1 MSGSGAPSITLEERL
16 AAVPRPMPV
25 MSREEAAAL
34 TARQREILDDLTAL
48 MSEGFAHLTMAD
60 IAGRLGCSLRTL
72 YGIAPNRDL
81 LVLVA
86 CDRSLWGTGRVAR
99 RTVGPTGD
107 LEPLDGVRRYLLAAT
122 RAVGATT
129 PQLAVDLARLPGG
142 LELSDAHTQYL
153 IAITKELLDIAA
165 ERGDIAAVDTNTV
178 SVALASI
185 SNVFTQPHVID
196 TLAGSPKAA
205 ADQIIDI
212 ILRGLVAPNP

>member
-25 MSREEAAAL
+25 MRREEAAAL
-34 TARQREILDDLTAL
+34 TARQREILDDLIAL

-86 CDRSLWGTGRVAR
+86 CDRSLWATGRVAR

-107 LEPLDGVRRYLLAAT
+107 LQPLDGVRRYLLAAT

-129 PQLAVDLARLPGG
+129 PQFAADLTRLPGG

-153 IAITKELLDIAA
+153 IAITKELLDIAV

-212 ILRGLVAPNP
+212 ILRGLVAPNQ